1 MEHFSGEQPYNF
13 TPVETEA
20 YYRLREIM
28 DKYFVVEN
36 VALKGDAIKFS
47 YSAMTGARRAAAYE
61 FAALGFK
68 LSIVMGKDG
77 RGIGSLEVFK
87 GPTAE
92 TRRKENIKAVL
103 LFAATLV
110 STTFAG
116 WVFSTSMYEAGHT
129 RGIWVGAF
137 SFSISLLLILGA
149 HESGHY
155 FASLRYGI
163 DASPPYFIPFPSIIG
178 TMGAVIR
185 IRSPIPD
192 KDAAVRL
199 GISGPLAGFIVAVP
213 VFVAGVL
220 LSRPVPAPEA
230 QGDMIMFGNS
240 IFTSVV
246 GGLLINVPEG
256 QHLFFHPMA
265 IAAWV
270 GIFVTGLN
278 LIPVGQFDGGHL
290 ARALLGDT
298 RFRYL
303 CWILIVGMAVMG
315 RFWHGWYVW
324 SLIGYL
330 ITIRGIPPTM
340 NEGKPVSQ
348 ASKIWAA
355 VGLILFVLCFMPV
368 PIKII

>member
-1 MEHFSGEQPYNF
+1 
-13 TPVETEA
+13 
-20 YYRLREIM
+20 M
-28 DKYFVVEN
+28 DKYFIVEN
-36 VALKGDAIKFS
+36 IGFKGDSIKFS
-47 YSAMTGARRAAAYE
+47 YSSMTGARRAAAYE
-61 FAALGFK
+61 FAAIGFK
-68 LSIVMGKDG
+68 LSMAMGKDG

-92 TRRKENIKAVL
+92 TRRKERIKAAL

-110 STTFAG
+110 TTTFAG
-116 WVFSTSMYEAGHT
+116 WVFSSSMYEAGHT

-137 SFSISLLLILGA
+137 SFSLSLLLILGA

-213 VFVAGVL
+213 FFIAGAL
-220 LSRPVPAPEA
+220 MSRPVPASEF
-230 QGDMIMFGNS
+230 QGDIIMFGDS
-240 IFTSVV
+240 IFTSVI
-246 GGLLINVPEG
+246 GGLLVKVPEG
-256 QHLFFHPMA
+256 QHLLSHPMA

-290 ARALLGDT
+290 ARALLGDK

-303 CWILIVGMAVMG
+303 CWALIVGMAVMG
-315 RFWHGWYVW
+315 RFWYGWYVW

-330 ITIRGIPPTM
+330 ITIRGVPPTM
-340 NEGKPVSQ
+340 NESKPVS
-348 ASKIWAA
+348 ASSKAWAA
-355 VGLILFVLCFMPV
+355 VGLILFILCFMPV